1 MNLWQI
7 RKDKS
12 MIKIAICD
20 NEYQTAVEI
29 EQWITTI
36 SEKRF
41 IEADTDVFSDGEEL
55 IHEIERINSY
65 DIIFLD
71 IEMEIMD
78 GIKTAKKIRKIDKNV
93 VIIYVSG
100 YEAYAIETFEVN
112 PFRFIVKPV
121 KKEMFEKIYLAAVE
135 RVTLDDAFFQFKYG
149 KSFYKESLED
159 IIYFESNRRIINIIT
174 VHGNFKFY
182 GKLNEVQERV
192 ATAKTTF
199 LRIHQSYL
207 VNYKYIN
214 RLSYDFVEMRNG
226 VRLSISEEKQKK
238 ISDSQQFTCK
248 RKKKKR

>member
-1 MNLWQI
+1 
-7 RKDKS
+7 

-55 IHEIERINSY
+55 IHEIEHINSY

-226 VRLSISEEKQKK
+226 IRLSISEEKQKM
-238 ISDSQQFTCK
+238 ISELYFK
-248 RKKKKR
+248 ELERNHIL

>member
-78 GIKTAKKIRKIDKNV
+78 GIKTAKKIREIDKNV

-226 VRLSISEEKQKK
+226 VRLSISEEKQKM
-238 ISDSQQFTCK
+238 ISELYFK
-248 RKKKKR
+248 ELERNHIL

>member
-1 MNLWQI
+1 
-7 RKDKS
+7 

-149 KSFYKESLED
+149 TSFYKESLED

-226 VRLSISEEKQKK
+226 VRLSISEEKQKM
-238 ISDSQQFTCK
+238 ISELYFK
-248 RKKKKR
+248 ELERNHIL

>member
-1 MNLWQI
+1 
-7 RKDKS
+7 
-12 MIKIAICD
+12 
-20 NEYQTAVEI
+20 
-29 EQWITTI
+29 
-36 SEKRF
+36 
-41 IEADTDVFSDGEEL
+41 
-55 IHEIERINSY
+55 
-65 DIIFLD
+65 
-71 IEMEIMD
+71 MD

-226 VRLSISEEKQKK
+226 VRLSISEEKQKM
-238 ISDSQQFTCK
+238 ISELYFK
-248 RKKKKR
+248 ELERNHIL

>member
-135 RVTLDDAFFQFKYG
+135 RVTLDDAF
-149 KSFYKESLED
+149 
-159 IIYFESNRRIINIIT
+159 SNSSMGSHFI
-174 VHGNFKFY
+174 
-182 GKLNEVQERV
+182 
-192 ATAKTTF
+192 
-199 LRIHQSYL
+199 
-207 VNYKYIN
+207 
-214 RLSYDFVEMRNG
+214 
-226 VRLSISEEKQKK
+226 KK
-238 ISDSQQFTCK
+238 ALKI
-248 RKKKKR
+248 

>member
-159 IIYFESNRRIINIIT
+159 IICFESNRRIINIIT

-226 VRLSISEEKQKK
+226 VRLSISEEKQKM
-238 ISDSQQFTCK
+238 ISELYFK
-248 RKKKKR
+248 ELERNHIL

>member
-1 MNLWQI
+1 
-7 RKDKS
+7 

-135 RVTLDDAFFQFKYG
+135 RVTWDDAFFQFKYG

-226 VRLSISEEKQKK
+226 VRLSISEEKQKM
-238 ISDSQQFTCK
+238 ISELYFK
-248 RKKKKR
+248 ELERNHIL

>member
-112 PFRFIVKPV
+112 PFRF
-121 KKEMFEKIYLAAVE
+121 L
-135 RVTLDDAFFQFKYG
+135 
-149 KSFYKESLED
+149 
-159 IIYFESNRRIINIIT
+159 
-174 VHGNFKFY
+174 
-182 GKLNEVQERV
+182 
-192 ATAKTTF
+192 
-199 LRIHQSYL
+199 
-207 VNYKYIN
+207 
-214 RLSYDFVEMRNG
+214 
-226 VRLSISEEKQKK
+226 
-238 ISDSQQFTCK
+238 
-248 RKKKKR
+248 